1 MKKLAHSVELSVFIT
16 EEEEDHTEAL
26 TGKLSSLVP
35 FSLEEEKVKL
45 VRQAATGFNERMI
58 LIAKITL
65 TTWRHVRAVLEHI
78 RDSLSEQQRA
88 LILRQA
94 RSRLDRENR
103 FYLRFDKNALLEK
116 DKLELTDSGECFHIR
131 ITFAVYP
138 KTEGAALKA
147 VEEWLG
153 SE

>member
-1 MKKLAHSVELSVFIT
+1 MKKLAHSVELSVFIM

-26 TGKLSSLVP
+26 TVKLSSLVP
-35 FSLEEEKVKL
+35 FSLEKEKVKL

-58 LIAKITL
+58 LIVKITL
-65 TTWRHVRAVLEHI
+65 TTWRHVRAVLEHL

-88 LILRQA
+88 IILSQA
-94 RSRLDRENR
+94 RSRLDEENH
-103 FYLRFDKNALLEK
+103 FYLRFDKNALVEK

-131 ITFAVYP
+131 IAFAVYP
-138 KTEGAALKA
+138 KTEEAALKA
-147 VEEWLG
+147 VEDWLK